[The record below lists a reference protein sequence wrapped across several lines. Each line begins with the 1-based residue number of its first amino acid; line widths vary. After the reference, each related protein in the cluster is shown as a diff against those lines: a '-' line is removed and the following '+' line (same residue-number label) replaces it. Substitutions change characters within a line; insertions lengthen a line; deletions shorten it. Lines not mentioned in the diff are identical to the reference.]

1 MSEDRLSRLENQVNN
16 LERVVRDLKG
26 QLAGLE
32 GSALASPDLAAESP
46 TAPFGDAAIPSLRP
60 NLSASGL
67 MFVLGR
73 SVLVLAGGF
82 LLRVMT
88 ESGSVPP
95 LVGFALGM
103 LYSLGLV
110 LLAHRMLGGDNY
122 LGASSIGLTAA
133 VVAYPFLTE
142 SIIKLHLVADVP
154 GGLALVL
161 ITAAGLGV
169 AWWHRQRFLAW
180 VFCLAALAAV
190 LVLGF
195 RAGAPEFFAL
205 LLLLLGAV
213 TTLLAYTRRWHLK
226 RWIVAVAANA
236 VFFRLTVIASNPAG
250 VGSGGS
256 EISMAKMLALDLALL
271 VGYLG
276 FFCYRALVQGRGVR
290 VFDVVQSA
298 FVLAVGFGGALR
310 IANATGKGVAVLGW
324 SALVAAVAFY
334 AVAFTIVRSRLGR
347 GRGFFYFASLALVFL
362 FLGSQVVA
370 QGPWLS
376 WIWLVLGLLMAVFG
390 SRFDRVTLRYHSV
403 IYLVLASIQT
413 GLLAAALDAFVGKA
427 TSPWHSLGSAGVV
440 NVAVAFAC
448 YAVFA
453 LRKGRDTDTRARRVP
468 AVFAAVLSLMGLGY
482 LTIVLVTRIVT
493 EAPPAADSAV
503 IAVIRTAVLS
513 LTAVALALFCRRSR
527 LRELAWLVYPLLGLG
542 GVKLLVEDL
551 RQGSPATL
559 FVAFGFF
566 GVALIL
572 APRLVSAGR
581 KAREGEASDQ

>member
-1 MSEDRLSRLENQVNN
+1 MSEDRLSRLENQVND
-16 LERVVRDLKG
+16 LERVVRELKG
-26 QLAGLE
+26 RLAGLE
-32 GSALASPDLAAESP
+32 GSALSPPDLVADAPAA
-46 TAPFGDAAIPSLRP
+46 ALDDASISSLRP
-60 NLSASGL
+60 TVSVSGL

-110 LLAHRMLGGDNY
+110 LLAHRLLRGENH
-122 LGASSIGLTAA
+122 LGAASIGLTAA
-133 VVAYPFLTE
+133 IVAYPFLVE
-142 SIIKLHLVADVP
+142 SITKLQLVAAVP
-154 GGLALVL
+154 GGLALAL
-161 ITAAGLGV
+161 ITAAGLVV

-180 VFCLAALAAV
+180 VFCLAALAAI

-195 RAGAPEFFAL
+195 RTGTPEFFAL

-213 TTLLAYTRRWHLK
+213 TMLMAYTRRWHLK
-226 RWIVAVAANA
+226 RWLVALAANA
-236 VFFRLTVIASNPAG
+236 VIFRLTVIATNPAG
-250 VGSGGS
+250 VGSGGH
-256 EISMAKMLALDLALL
+256 EISVTRMLALDLALL
-271 VGYLG
+271 LLYLG
-276 FFCYRALVQGRGVR
+276 FFCYRALVQGKGVR
-290 VFDVVQSA
+290 VFDVVQSGL
-298 FVLAVGFGGALR
+298 VLAVGFGGALR
-310 IANATGKGVAVLGW
+310 IAEATGQGATVLGW
-324 SALVAAVAFY
+324 AALVAAVAFY
-334 AVAFTIVRSRLGR
+334 AVSFTVVRSRLGR

-376 WIWLVLGLLMAVFG
+376 WVWLVLGLLMAVFG

-403 IYLVLASIQT
+403 IYLVLASVQT
-413 GLLAAALDAFVGKA
+413 GLAVAAVDAFVGKA
-427 TSPWHSLGSAGVV
+427 SSTWHALGSAGVV
-440 NVAVAFAC
+440 NVAVALVC
-448 YAVFA
+448 YAVFVMRA
-453 LRKGRDTDTRARRVP
+453 GRGTDTRGRRLP
-468 AVFAAVLSLMGLGY
+468 AVFAAVLSLLGLGY
-482 LTIVLVTRIVT
+482 LTIVLLTKIVT

-513 LTAVALALFCRRSR
+513 LTAVVLALICRRSR

-551 RQGSPATL
+551 RQGNPTTL

-572 APRLVSAGR
+572 APRLVIAGR
-581 KAREGEASDQ
+581 KARS